1 MTITL
6 AVLLGFALDWLLGDP
21 KKLPHPVCAV
31 GKLISGTEKVL
42 RRIFPATPA
51 SLTFAGIVLWLI
63 TCGVSFAVPFFLL
76 RWLYHVNFWL
86 GFAAETLLCWMIFAR
101 KSLADAGYHV
111 YGAVK
116 QSLEEGRKAIA
127 WYVGRDT
134 AELSEEG
141 VIKAAVETVAEN
153 LTDGVVSPLVFM
165 LIGGAPLGMLY
176 KAVNTL
182 DSMVGYHN
190 DKYEYFGKFSAKM
203 DDFFNFIPARLSA
216 LCMIAGAG
224 MLHLDNRNALR
235 IYRRDRSKH
244 KSPNA
249 GQTESVCAGALHIQL
264 GGDASYFGKIVKKA
278 AFGDPM
284 RRVDPHGYSRS
295 GRSDDGGKR
304 VCAGAVLCNPGLIAK
319 VRCYAGE
326 KLAFE
331 RMKKMLNYVHGG
343 DIQNLHR
350 PPRLRAARPVREH
363 QSVRH
368 TGRGTRGHAQG
379 CG

>member
-1 MTITL
+1 MCGGKTHLRNRKSSAPHLSRNARGADIRRNCTLDHHLRRELCRAVFPFAL
-6 AVLLGFALDWLLGDP
+6 AVSCELLARFCRRNAALLDDFR
-21 KKLPHPVCAV
+21 
-31 GKLISGTEKVL
+31 T
-42 RRIFPATPA
+42 
-51 SLTFAGIVLWLI
+51 
-63 TCGVSFAVPFFLL
+63 
-76 RWLYHVNFWL
+76 
-86 GFAAETLLCWMIFAR
+86 

-284 RRVDPHGYSRS
+284 RRVDRTDILAAVDLMTAAS
-295 GRSDDGGKR
+295 
-304 VCAGAVLCNPGLIAK
+304 VFALVLCCVIRLIVK
-319 VRCYAGE
+319 
-326 KLAFE
+326 
-331 RMKKMLNYVHGG
+331 
-343 DIQNLHR
+343 
-350 PPRLRAARPVREH
+350 
-363 QSVRH
+363 S
-368 TGRGTRGHAQG
+368 
-379 CG
+379 

>member
-1 MTITL
+1 MTITF

-21 KKLPHPVCAV
+21 KKLPHPVCAI
-31 GKLISGTEKVL
+31 GKLISGIEKVL

-63 TCGVSFAVPFFLL
+63 TCGVSFVVPFFLL

-165 LIGGAPLGMLY
+165 LIGGRRSACCTRRSTRWIPWS
-176 KAVNTL
+176 AIITINT
-182 DSMVGYHN
+182 SI
-190 DKYEYFGKFSAKM
+190 SASFRQKWT
-203 DDFFNFIPARLSA
+203 IYSTLS
-216 LCMIAGAG
+216 LPDCP
-224 MLHLDNRNALR
+224 H
-235 IYRRDRSKH
+235 
-244 KSPNA
+244 
-249 GQTESVCAGALHIQL
+249 CA
-264 GGDASYFGKIVKKA
+264 
-278 AFGDPM
+278 
-284 RRVDPHGYSRS
+284 
-295 GRSDDGGKR
+295 
-304 VCAGAVLCNPGLIAK
+304 
-319 VRCYAGE
+319 
-326 KLAFE
+326 
-331 RMKKMLNYVHGG
+331 
-343 DIQNLHR
+343 
-350 PPRLRAARPVREH
+350 
-363 QSVRH
+363 
-368 TGRGTRGHAQG
+368 
-379 CG
+379 

>member
-1 MTITL
+1 M
-6 AVLLGFALDWLLGDP
+6 
-21 KKLPHPVCAV
+21 
-31 GKLISGTEKVL
+31 
-42 RRIFPATPA
+42 
-51 SLTFAGIVLWLI
+51 
-63 TCGVSFAVPFFLL
+63 SFAVPFFLL
-76 RWLYHVNFWL
+76 RWLYHVNFWF
-86 GFAAETLLCWMIFAR
+86 GFAVETLLCWMIFAR
-101 KSLADAGYHV
+101 KSLADAGCHV
-111 YGAVK
+111 YGAIK
-116 QSLEEGRKAIA
+116 QSLAEGRKAIA

-264 GGDASYFGKIVKKA
+264 GGDASYFGKVVKKA
-278 AFGDPM
+278 AFGDPI
-284 RRVDPHGYSRS
+284 RRVDRTDILATVDLMTAAS
-295 GRSDDGGKR
+295 
-304 VCAGAVLCNPGLIAK
+304 VFALVLCCAIRLIVK
-319 VRCYAGE
+319 
-326 KLAFE
+326 
-331 RMKKMLNYVHGG
+331 
-343 DIQNLHR
+343 
-350 PPRLRAARPVREH
+350 
-363 QSVRH
+363 S
-368 TGRGTRGHAQG
+368 
-379 CG
+379 

>member
-31 GKLISGTEKVL
+31 GKLISTTEKVL

-76 RWLYHVNFWL
+76 RWLYHVNFWF
-86 GFAAETLLCWMIFAR
+86 GFAVETLLCWMIFAR
-101 KSLADAGYHV
+101 KSLADAGCHV

-116 QSLEEGRKAIA
+116 QSLAEGRKAIA

-134 AELSEEG
+134 AALSEEG
-141 VIKAAVETVAEN
+141 VIKAAVETIAEN
-153 LTDGVVSPLVFM
+153 LTDGVVSPLIYM

-190 DKYEYFGKFSAKM
+190 EKYENLGKFSAKM
-203 DDFFNFIPARLSA
+203 DDIFNFIPARLSA
-216 LCMIAGAG
+216 LCIIAGAG
-224 MLHLDNRNALR
+224 MLRLDNRSALR
-235 IYRRDRSKH
+235 IYRRDRNLH

-249 GQTESVCAGALHIQL
+249 GQTESACAGALHIQL
-264 GGDASYFGKIVKKA
+264 GGDASYFGKTVRKA
-278 AFGDPM
+278 AFGDPL
-284 RRVDPHGYSRS
+284 RRVNRTDILATIDLMNAAS
-295 GRSDDGGKR
+295 
-304 VCAGAVLCNPGLIAK
+304 VLALALCCA
-319 VRCYAGE
+319 VR
-326 KLAFE
+326 LTLQ
-331 RMKKMLNYVHGG
+331 R
-343 DIQNLHR
+343 
-350 PPRLRAARPVREH
+350 
-363 QSVRH
+363 
-368 TGRGTRGHAQG
+368 
-379 CG
+379 

>member
-51 SLTFAGIVLWLI
+51 ALTFAGILLWLI
-63 TCGVSFAVPFFLL
+63 TCGMSFAVPFFLL

-165 LIGGAPLGMLY
+165 LIGGAPL
-176 KAVNTL
+176 
-182 DSMVGYHN
+182 
-190 DKYEYFGKFSAKM
+190 
-203 DDFFNFIPARLSA
+203 LS
-216 LCMIAGAG
+216 LI
-224 MLHLDNRNALR
+224 
-235 IYRRDRSKH
+235 
-244 KSPNA
+244 
-249 GQTESVCAGALHIQL
+249 HI
-264 GGDASYFGKIVKKA
+264 SE
-278 AFGDPM
+278 PT
-284 RRVDPHGYSRS
+284 
-295 GRSDDGGKR
+295 
-304 VCAGAVLCNPGLIAK
+304 
-319 VRCYAGE
+319 
-326 KLAFE
+326 
-331 RMKKMLNYVHGG
+331 
-343 DIQNLHR
+343 R
-350 PPRLRAARPVREH
+350 PY
-363 QSVRH
+363 
-368 TGRGTRGHAQG
+368 
-379 CG
+379 

>member
-203 DDFFNFIPARLSA
+203 DDLFNFIPARLSA

-235 IYRRDRSKH
+235 IYRRDRGKH

-278 AFGDPM
+278 AFGDPI
-284 RRVDPHGYSRS
+284 RRVDRTDILAAVDLMTAAS
-295 GRSDDGGKR
+295 
-304 VCAGAVLCNPGLIAK
+304 VFALVLCCVIRLIVK
-319 VRCYAGE
+319 
-326 KLAFE
+326 
-331 RMKKMLNYVHGG
+331 
-343 DIQNLHR
+343 
-350 PPRLRAARPVREH
+350 
-363 QSVRH
+363 S
-368 TGRGTRGHAQG
+368 
-379 CG
+379 